1 MELVQE
7 LYDFFGFELIT
18 QSATFIDLINA
29 FIQVGIGLWL
39 TVFIMRSLFLLVTVP
54 DKRFM

>member
-1 MELVQE
+1 MELIQE

-29 FIQVGIGLWL
+29 FIQVGLGLWL
-39 TVFIMRSLFLLVTVP
+39 TVFIMRSVFLLVTVP
-54 DKRFM
+54 DRRFM